1 MKTRTRTSL
10 RGTTTALV
18 ASLAAAPAIVAD
30 ENPFQ
35 MREAQRP
42 AGSDQK
48 LAQGMCGGRCGGNRE
63 GRCGGMMGGMMPSAP
78 GPAELPEPNSAGA
91 KLVTQYCMQCHALP
105 SPKQHSASGWP
116 STVSRMN
123 MRMQWM
129 SQNNSPMNI
138 KAPTEDELR
147 TLTAYLQKHAAE
159 PAATTAGGQQ
169 PRSVQPGKSAIE
181 ILQER
186 YARGEIDRKEYLQ
199 RLEDL
204 KR

>member
-1 MKTRTRTSL
+1 MKTHTRTL
-10 RGTTTALV
+10 LGGAATALV
-18 ASLAAAPAIVAD
+18 AALAAAPAIAAD
-30 ENPFQ
+30 ENQFQ
-35 MREAQRP
+35 MREVPRP
-42 AGSDQK
+42 AGSGQK
-48 LAQGMCGGRCGGNRE
+48 LAQGMCGAGGGNWE

-116 STVSRMN
+116 STVARMN

-129 SQNNSPMNI
+129 SKSNSPMNI
-138 KAPTEDELR
+138 KAPTEEELR
-147 TLTAYLQKHAAE
+147 TLTAYLQTHAAE
-159 PAATTAGGQQ
+159 PADTTAEGQQ

-204 KR
+204 KQ

>member
-1 MKTRTRTSL
+1 MKNQHDRYL
-10 RGTTTALV
+10 GNVVTALAV
-18 ASLAAAPAIVAD
+18 SLATVPVFAAD
-30 ENPFQ
+30 ENPFK
-35 MREAQRP
+35 AQEVQP
-42 AGSDQK
+42 ATPSSQK
-48 LAQGMCGGRCGGNRE
+48 LAQGMCGGNWE
-63 GRCGGMMGGMMPSAP
+63 GRCGGMMGGMPPAV

-91 KLVTQYCMQCHALP
+91 KLVTKYCMQCHGLP
-105 SPKQHSASGWP
+105 SPTQHSASGWP
-116 STVSRMN
+116 PTVARMN

-129 SQNNSPMNI
+129 SRNNSPMNI
-138 KAPTEDELR
+138 QAPTEEELR

-159 PAATTAGGQQ
+159 PEATTADGQQ

-204 KR
+204 KQ

>member
-1 MKTRTRTSL
+1 MKTHTRTL
-10 RGTTTALV
+10 LGGTATALV
-18 ASLAAAPAIVAD
+18 AALAAAPAIAAD
-30 ENPFQ
+30 DNPFQ
-35 MREAQRP
+35 MREVLRP

-48 LAQGMCGGRCGGNRE
+48 VAQGMCGGNWE
-63 GRCGGMMGGMMPSAP
+63 GRCGGMMGGMPPAV

-91 KLVTQYCMQCHALP
+91 KLVTKYCMQCHGLP
-105 SPKQHSASGWP
+105 SPTQHSASGWP
-116 STVSRMN
+116 PTVARMN

-129 SQNNSPMNI
+129 SRNNSPMNI
-138 KAPTEDELR
+138 QAPTEEELR

-159 PAATTAGGQQ
+159 PEATTADGQQ
-169 PRSVQPGKSAIE
+169 PRAVQPGKSAIE

-204 KR
+204 NDR